1 MAYGRSMRLNP
12 VILISGAASG
22 AGAAAAR
29 ALAPRAQGGL
39 ILVGADGGELDKV
52 ADSLINPPE
61 RVSTLAFDVAD
72 DDRWT
77 QAGNFI
83 ESQYGRLDWAI
94 VSYAPPAEA
103 ETDLV
108 SWGDEPPQE
117 LRGAFF
123 TLRALMLLM
132 QRNTQGG
139 AIVIT
144 APAGAF
150 ERELSGAAENGL
162 LSLVRMAAKEGAHD
176 NVRINAVA
184 FADDAGAS
192 WPEMAHVADLVRE
205 TGSERRA
212 FERISHLPLPMAR
225 YTVSGDAGRL
235 FASLLADESPMTG
248 AVLVVDGGYAL

>member
-1 MAYGRSMRLNP
+1 MRLNP
-12 VILISGAASG
+12 VILISGATSG
-22 AGAAAAR
+22 DGVAAAR

-52 ADSLINPPE
+52 ADSLRNPPE

-77 QAGNFI
+77 QARNFI

-94 VSYAPPAEA
+94 VSYTPPAQT

-108 SWGDEPPQE
+108 AWGNEPPEE
-117 LRGAFF
+117 LRGVYYA
-123 TLRALMLLM
+123 LRALMLLM
-132 QRNTQGG
+132 QHNTQGG
-139 AIVIT
+139 AIVVT
-144 APAGAF
+144 APAAAF
-150 ERELSGAAENGL
+150 ERELSGAAKNGV

-176 NVRINAVA
+176 NIRVNAIA
-184 FADDAGAS
+184 LAGSVSAP
-192 WPEMAHVADLVRE
+192 WPEMAHIADLVRE

-225 YTVSGDAGRL
+225 YTISGDAAPL

-248 AVLVVDGGYAL
+248 AVLVVDGGYTL